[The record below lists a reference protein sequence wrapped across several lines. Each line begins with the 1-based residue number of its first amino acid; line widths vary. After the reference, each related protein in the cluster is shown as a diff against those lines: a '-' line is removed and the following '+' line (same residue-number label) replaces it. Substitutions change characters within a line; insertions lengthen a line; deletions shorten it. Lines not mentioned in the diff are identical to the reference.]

1 MMMNRLINDRPVKR
15 GYWAQMR
22 SLGISLQSKEAGTI
36 VTSDLHGRKRLD
48 FCVERLYWQEVFTLS
63 RGANVFLSPTSDLEQ
78 VHIDGT
84 RLITLKFICTPNFDK
99 ISQSTA
105 ENK

>member
-1 MMMNRLINDRPVKR
+1 MLR
-15 GYWAQMR
+15 GY
-22 SLGISLQSKEAGTI
+22 T
-36 VTSDLHGRKRLD
+36 GRKSSR
-48 FCVERLYWQEVFTLS
+48 FPEV
-63 RGANVFLSPTSDLEQ
+63 ANVFLSPTSDLEQ